1 MGKVKVIARSGGTQK
16 SREKATESG
25 QTSGAVDDNR
35 QSRETSFPR
44 SAKKTDG
51 PPVQLRGP
59 SVTVKET
66 ACSLAG
72 APAGTSRRSSSSRRP
87 HSKSAGSNAHGAGG
101 STCGDGGTFACS
113 SWAPGRSSWAQR
125 HTREQQRRSGQQQ
138 RRSEQRLRSWGQRR
152 SSGRHSW
159 ERRSSACSNGCGD
172 GSTCGDGNAAC
183 SSWAPGRSSW
193 AQRHTR
199 VQQRSWEP
207 HTTVGNSHGGRMLSH
222 PTRWQTQ
229 TGRRRAEPAAQCGIS
244 WTVTPQ
250 TEKLGIFL
258 FELRCSRL
266 PLAIRIRVVIRQA
279 YSAILDALRR
289 EASLLVIVDPTGAS

>member
-1 MGKVKVIARSGGTQK
+1 MGKVKVIARTGGTRK
-16 SREKATESG
+16 SREKAAESG
-25 QTSGAVDDNR
+25 HATGRPRASGNPGKAIFSWQR
-35 QSRETSFPR
+35 
-44 SAKKTDG
+44 AKKTDG

-87 HSKSAGSNAHGAGG
+87 HSKSAGSSANGAGG
-101 STCGDGGTFACS
+101 STCGDGGTFACSS

-125 HTREQQRRSGQQQ
+125 HTREQQRRSGQRQ

-159 ERRSSACSNGCGD
+159 ERSSSACSNGCGD
-172 GSTCGDGNAAC
+172 GSTCGGGTFAC
-183 SSWAPGRSSW
+183 SSKEPAHSSW
-193 AQRHTR
+193 GPGLH
-199 VQQRSWEP
+199 SSSGP
-207 HTTVGNSHGGRMLSH
+207 HTTIGNSHGGRMLSH